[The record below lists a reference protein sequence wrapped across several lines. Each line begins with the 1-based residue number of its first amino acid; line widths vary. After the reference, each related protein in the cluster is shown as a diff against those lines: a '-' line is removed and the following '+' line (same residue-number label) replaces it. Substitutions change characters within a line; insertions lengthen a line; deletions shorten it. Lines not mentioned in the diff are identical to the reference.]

1 MASVGGSLGVGSGAD
16 LQTLVNNLMTAEKIP
31 LVALQKNE
39 AAQQTKITA
48 YGSLSSALAA
58 FSAATAAV
66 TESKFNTAKAT
77 SSDTAVAT
85 VVSKLGAA
93 TGNLSL
99 KVDSLAANAK
109 VASARVLDWQ
119 NATATAD
126 STVGAGTLTFTMGT
140 ATSTP
145 AGFQADAEQTAFTV
159 EIGSGQN
166 TLAGIRDAVNAKG
179 GAVTASIVNDGTG
192 ARLVFSSN
200 ASGVKNNFSITAE
213 SATNSGGGPGL
224 SQFAYNPAAPG
235 NASTSASQVSFG
247 ANASLTIDGMAIS
260 SPSNTLTDTI
270 DGLTITLLKGATAG
284 VAASTTIGVG
294 QDNAGAKAAVTT
306 LATAYNT
313 LLAATKKL
321 ALSVPQDAGSED
333 TRTDGPLSGD
343 ATIRSL
349 MNQIKTQLMAPM
361 SGATDPYSSLSS
373 VGMEFQKDGTL
384 KLNETVFDKAM
395 TADRAAV
402 TKLFT
407 TEPNGEG
414 SQGITAK
421 LTTTINQMVASD
433 GQVQS
438 RVDSLTSVTKLLQKQ
453 QTDMSAR
460 LVQIQARYTAQFT
473 ALDGLLTSLNST
485 STFLTTQ
492 LDALAEMRKSS

>member
-1 MASVGGSLGVGSGAD
+1 
-16 LQTLVNNLMTAEKIP
+16 MTAEKIP
-31 LVALQKNE
+31 LVALQKKE

-58 FSAATAAV
+58 FSTAAAAV
-66 TESKFNTAKAT
+66 NESKFITAKAT
-77 SSDTAVAT
+77 SSDAAVAT
-85 VVSKLGAA
+85 VTSKLGAA
-93 TGNLSL
+93 TGSIAL
-99 KVDSLAANAK
+99 KVDSLATNAK

-119 NATATAD
+119 NVAATAD
-126 STVGAGTLTFTMGT
+126 STIGTGTLTFTMGT

-145 AGFQADAEQTAFTV
+145 AGFTSDSEQTPFTV
-159 EIGSGQN
+159 EIGAGQN

-179 GAVTASIVNDGTG
+179 GAITASIVNDGTG

-200 ASGVKNNFSITAE
+200 NTGEKNNFSITAE
-213 SATNSGGGPGL
+213 GPASTGGGPAL

-235 NASTSASQVSFG
+235 NAATSASQVALG
-247 ANASLTIDGMAIS
+247 TNASLTIDGMAVS
-260 SPSNTLTDTI
+260 SASNTLTDTI

-306 LATAYNT
+306 LTTAYNT
-313 LLAATKKL
+313 LLAATKTL
-321 ALSVPQDAGSED
+321 SLSVPQDAGSED

-349 MNQIKTQLMAPM
+349 MTQIKAQLTGPM
-361 SGATDPYSSLSS
+361 SGATDPYTSLSTIG
-373 VGMEFQKDGTL
+373 VEFQKDGTL

-395 TADRAAV
+395 TADRTAV

-407 TEPNGEG
+407 AEPDGEG

-421 LTTTINQMVASD
+421 LASIVTQMTASD

-438 RVDSLTSVTKLLQKQ
+438 RIDSLTTGTKQLQKQ

-473 ALDGLLTSLNST
+473 ALDSLLTSLNST
-485 STFLTTQ
+485 SSFLTQQ
-492 LDALAEMRKSS
+492 LDALAEMRRS